1 MSGTADEK
9 DREIERVPSGV
20 PGLDTVLRG
29 GFLRGGVYILQ
40 GVPGAGKTV
49 LANQIVHHHVAGGG
63 RCLYV
68 TLLAETHA
76 RMMLHL
82 AQMPWF
88 DQAAMPSALVYVS
101 AFRIL
106 EEEGL
111 RGLLGLLRREGEAQ
125 AASLMVLDGFVA
137 AQAVAPSETEF
148 KKFVHEL
155 QVQAGMT
162 DRTILLLTSGHGDVV
177 SPEHT
182 MVDGVLELGDEAY
195 GFRAERGL
203 TVHKFRGTGFLRGR
217 HPFRITDAGVVVYPR
232 FEALHA
238 QPSRSA
244 EARQHRLSTGVEQLD
259 AMLAGGIPEAT
270 TTAVIGPSGA
280 GKTIL
285 GLHFVARASAAEP
298 GLFFGFFETPSR
310 LLAIAK
316 GIGLDLEG
324 GVERGHVELLW
335 QAPTEDIMDALAHRL
350 GEAVRRRGVRRLVV
364 DGLGGFIETATQPD
378 RITRFFAALSNELRA
393 LGVTAIYTLET
404 RDVVGSTMQMPVNGI
419 SSLVENLIFL
429 RYVEYH
435 AEVRRV
441 LSVLKVRTSAFDR
454 KLREFEIDDRGIR
467 LADTF
472 ESARKL
478 LSGTAEEAS
487 AAPPAETR
495 RAAPRGKK

>member
-1 MSGTADEK
+1 
-9 DREIERVPSGV
+9 V
-20 PGLDTVLRG
+20 PGLDIVLRG

-82 AQMPWF
+82 GRMPWF
-88 DQAAMPSALVYVS
+88 NLASMPTALVYLS
-101 AFRIL
+101 AFRVL

-111 RGLLGLLRREGEAQ
+111 HGLLAFLRREAETH
-125 AASLMVLDGFVA
+125 AASMVVLDGFVA
-137 AQAVAPSETEF
+137 AHVAAPSDTEF

-162 DRTILLLTSGHGDVV
+162 DRTVLLLTSGRGEIVL
-177 SPEHT
+177 PEHT
-182 MVDGVLELGDEAY
+182 MVDGILELGDELY

-217 HPFRITDAGVVVYPR
+217 HPFRITDAGIVVYPR

-238 QPSRSA
+238 QPSRA
-244 EARQHRLSTGVEQLD
+244 AAAWRHRFSTGIEQLD
-259 AMLAGGIPEAT
+259 AMLGGGIPEAT

-285 GLHFVARASAAEP
+285 GLQYVARSSADEP
-298 GLFFGFFETPSR
+298 ALFFGFFETPAR
-310 LLAIAK
+310 LLAIAEE
-316 GIGLDLEG
+316 IGLDLE
-324 GVERGHVELLW
+324 RHVEQGHAEILW

-350 GEAVRRRGVRRLVV
+350 LDAVRRRGVRRLFV
-364 DGLGGFIETATQPD
+364 DGLGGFIETAVQPT

-393 LGVTAIYTLET
+393 LGATTIYTLET
-404 RDVVGSTMQMPVNGI
+404 RDVVGSTVQMPVSGV

-435 AEVRRV
+435 AEVRRL
-441 LSVLKVRTSAFDR
+441 LSVLKVRTSSFDP

-478 LSGTAEEAS
+478 LSGTAEEATAQPS
-487 AAPPAETR
+487 SEPR
-495 RAAPRGKK
+495 RAKPRPRGRK